1 MDNVL
6 QAYLDNSSDY
16 LEALSKLASTSLHGG
31 DIGANREGLLIEFIN
46 KHCPDRLS
54 AFRGGKMLGYKQ
66 EPSAQVD
73 IIVRSDISPKFAL
86 NETEFTFV
94 EGVMLAIEV
103 KSKLNKSN
111 LYEALDNL
119 STIPQS
125 SESVFEQAALGL
137 PETWIDEF
145 KSRVPS
151 LNIFAYDSISL
162 ESLYEHLIAYY
173 QDRPGV
179 PWNRRPS
186 QILINKKYCIKTS
199 SRGVPLSNGERI
211 PPNEFYP
218 FYTKENR
225 GYCLG
230 ALLDTLASSVTW
242 LPQMRLNFYEYIN
255 EGYAANKGSQ
265 PGQGSA
271 SFASLTPRDPAG

>member
-6 QAYLDNSSDY
+6 QTYLDNAADY
-16 LEALSKLASTSLHGG
+16 LDALSKLASTSLHGG
-31 DIGANREGLLIEFIN
+31 DIGSNREGLLIEFIN

-54 AFRGGKMLGYKQ
+54 ALRGGKILGYKQ
-66 EPSAQVD
+66 DPSSQVD
-73 IIVRSDISPKFAL
+73 IIVRSDISPKFEL
-86 NETEFTFV
+86 NETAFTFV
-94 EGVMLAIEV
+94 EGTLLAIEV
-103 KSKLNKSN
+103 KSKLNKNN

-119 STIPQS
+119 STIPQP
-125 SESVFEQAALGL
+125 SENVFEPAVLGV
-137 PETWIDEF
+137 PPTWVEEY
-145 KSRVPS
+145 KTRVPS

-162 ESLYEHLIAYY
+162 ESIYDHLITYY
-173 QDRPGV
+173 RERPNI

-186 QILINKKYCIKTS
+186 QILVNKQYCIKSS

-218 FYTKENR
+218 FYVKENR

-230 ALLDTLASSVTW
+230 ALLDTLTASVTW

-255 EGYAANKGSQ
+255 EGYAANKGTQ
-265 PGQGSA
+265 PGQGTA
-271 SFASLTPRDPAG
+271 AFASLTPRNPAS

>member
-6 QAYLDNSSDY
+6 QTYLDNASDY

-31 DIGANREGLLIEFIN
+31 DIGSNREGLLIEFIN

-54 AFRGGKMLGYKQ
+54 AFRGGKILGYKQ

-73 IIVRSDISPKFAL
+73 IIVRSDISPKFSL

-94 EGVMLAIEV
+94 EGTMLAIEV
-103 KSKLNKSN
+103 KSNLNKDS
-111 LYEALDNL
+111 LYDALGNL
-119 STIPQS
+119 SIIPQP
-125 SESVFEQAALGL
+125 SEKVFECAALGL

-145 KSRVPS
+145 KSRIPS

-162 ESLYEHLIAYY
+162 ESLYEHLITYY
-173 QDRPGV
+173 RERPEI

-186 QILINKKYCIKTS
+186 QILVNKKFCIKSS

-218 FYTKENR
+218 FYVKENR

-230 ALLDTLASSVTW
+230 ALLDTLTASVTW
-242 LPQMRLNFYEYIN
+242 LPQMRLNFFEYIN
-255 EGYAANKGSQ
+255 EGYTANKGAQ
-265 PGQGSA
+265 PGQGTA
-271 SFASLTPRDPAG
+271 VFASLSSRKPAG